1 MKKNILILIV
11 ASILYLAIC
20 LSFNTDDFQNFSRL
34 ERQNISMNGDYTNVF
49 NERFMK
55 AYLAISSNPFEN
67 DIYNNYTKLDLA
79 NIFNL
84 KSDYYTFSRTKTGG
98 YTIINPEIYIFPAQ
112 DANEMIRKYK
122 LSNPKGIDYSK
133 TKYEFPLG
141 NKKSEKLLAD
151 FSKEKNKA
159 NKISKD
165 VNGNPVYDS
174 SVDCII
180 LYTIDKE
187 IRGFAYIDSRLVD
200 ARKLLL
206 SPQISKDT
214 LLSNAIIELKES
226 KDKSKNK
233 SGNDYY
239 FEWLPDEESKN
250 R

>member
-1 MKKNILILIV
+1 MKKNILILII
-11 ASILYLAIC
+11 ASILYLSIC
-20 LSFNTDDFQNFSRL
+20 LSFGTEDFQDFSRL
-34 ERQNISMNGDYTNVF
+34 EKKNISNNGDYTNVF
-49 NERFMK
+49 NESFMK
-55 AYLAISSNPFEN
+55 GYLEIKNDFYDNDSYYNYSRIDLSNVF
-67 DIYNNYTKLDLA
+67 
-79 NIFNL
+79 NI
-84 KSDYYTFSRTKTGG
+84 KSDYYSFSRTKKGG
-98 YTIINPEIYIFPAQ
+98 HIIIEPEIYIFPAQ
-112 DANEMIRKYK
+112 DANEMIKKYK

-133 TKYEFPLG
+133 TKYVFPLG

-206 SPQISKDT
+206 TPQISRDT

-233 SGNDYY
+233 SGNAYY
-239 FEWLPDEESKN
+239 FEWLPDNENNN

>member
-1 MKKNILILIV
+1 MKKNILILII

-49 NERFMK
+49 NEGFMK

-67 DIYNNYTKLDLA
+67 DIYNNYTQIDLA

-84 KSDYYTFSRTKTGG
+84 RSDYHSFSKTKTGG

-112 DANEMIRKYK
+112 DANEMIKKYK

-133 TKYEFPLG
+133 TKYVFPFE
-141 NKKSEKLLAD
+141 NEKSKYILD
-151 FSKEKNKA
+151 VFSKEKNMA
-159 NKISKD
+159 NKISTD
-165 VNGNPVYDS
+165 INGNSVYDS
-174 SVDCII
+174 SIDCVL

-187 IRGFAYIDSRLVD
+187 IRGYTYIDSRLVD
-200 ARKLLL
+200 ARNLLL
-206 SPQISKDT
+206 TPQISKDT

-233 SGNDYY
+233 SGNAYY
-239 FEWLPDEESKN
+239 FEWLPDNENNN

>member
-1 MKKNILILIV
+1 MKKNILILIIT
-11 ASILYLAIC
+11 SILYLAIC

-67 DIYNNYTKLDLA
+67 DIYNNYTQIDLA

-84 KSDYYTFSRTKTGG
+84 RSDYHSFSKTKTDG

-151 FSKEKNKA
+151 FSKEKNMA
-159 NKISKD
+159 NKISTD
-165 VNGNPVYDS
+165 INGNSVYDS
-174 SVDCII
+174 SIDCVL

-187 IRGFAYIDSRLVD
+187 IRGYTYIDSRLVD
-200 ARKLLL
+200 ARNLLL
-206 SPQISKDT
+206 SPQISKEK
-214 LLSNAIIELKES
+214 LLSGAIVELKKS
-226 KDKSKNK
+226 KDKSNI
-233 SGNDYY
+233 NNENTYY
-239 FEWLPDEESKN
+239 FEWLPDNENNN

>member
-1 MKKNILILIV
+1 MKKNILILIIT
-11 ASILYLAIC
+11 SILYLAIC

-67 DIYNNYTKLDLA
+67 DIYNNYTQIDLA

-84 KSDYYTFSRTKTGG
+84 RSDYHSFSKTKTDG

-141 NKKSEKLLAD
+141 NKKSEKLLAN

-206 SPQISKDT
+206 SPQISKEK
-214 LLSNAIIELKES
+214 LLSGAIVELKKS
-226 KDKSKNK
+226 KDKSNI
-233 SGNDYY
+233 NNENTYY
-239 FEWLPDEESKN
+239 FDWLPDNENNN

>member
-1 MKKNILILIV
+1 MKKNILILII
-11 ASILYLAIC
+11 ASILYLSIC
-20 LSFNTDDFQNFSRL
+20 LSFGTEDFQDFSRL
-34 ERQNISMNGDYTNVF
+34 EKKNISNNGDYTNVF
-49 NERFMK
+49 NESFMK
-55 AYLAISSNPFEN
+55 GYLEIKNDFYDNDSYYNYSRIDLSNVF
-67 DIYNNYTKLDLA
+67 
-79 NIFNL
+79 NI
-84 KSDYYTFSRTKTGG
+84 KSDYYSFSRTKKGG
-98 YTIINPEIYIFPAQ
+98 HIIIEPEIYIFPAQ
-112 DANEMIRKYK
+112 DANEMIKKYK

-133 TKYEFPLG
+133 TKYVFPLG

-200 ARKLLL
+200 ARKLLI
-206 SPQISKDT
+206 SPQISKEK
-214 LLSNAIIELKES
+214 LLSGAIVELKKS
-226 KDKSKNK
+226 KDKSNI
-233 SGNDYY
+233 NNENTYY
-239 FEWLPDEESKN
+239 FEWLPDNENNN

>member
-1 MKKNILILIV
+1 MKKNILILII

-49 NERFMK
+49 NEGFMK

-67 DIYNNYTKLDLA
+67 DIYNNYTQIDLA

-84 KSDYYTFSRTKTGG
+84 RSDYHSFSKTKTGG
-98 YTIINPEIYIFPAQ
+98 HIIIEPEIYIFPAQ
-112 DANEMIRKYK
+112 DANEMIKKYK

-133 TKYEFPLG
+133 TKYVFPLG

-206 SPQISKDT
+206 SPQNSKEK
-214 LLSNAIIELKES
+214 LLSGAIVELKKS
-226 KDKSKNK
+226 KDKSNI
-233 SGNDYY
+233 NNENTYY
-239 FEWLPDEESKN
+239 FEWLPDNENNN

>member
-1 MKKNILILIV
+1 MKKNILILII

-34 ERQNISMNGDYTNVF
+34 VRQNISMNGDYTNVF

-206 SPQISKDT
+206 SPQISKEKLFISNGFLIMKITIGDNILHYSLFLLNT
-214 LLSNAIIELKES
+214 LK
-226 KDKSKNK
+226 K
-233 SGNDYY
+233 
-239 FEWLPDEESKN
+239 
-250 R
+250 

>member
-1 MKKNILILIV
+1 MKKNILILIIT
-11 ASILYLAIC
+11 SILYLAIC

-67 DIYNNYTKLDLA
+67 DIYNNYTQIDLA

-84 KSDYYTFSRTKTGG
+84 RSDYHSFSKTKTDG

-206 SPQISKDT
+206 SPQISKEK
-214 LLSNAIIELKES
+214 LLSGAIVELKKS
-226 KDKSKNK
+226 KDKSNI
-233 SGNDYY
+233 NNENTYY
-239 FEWLPDEESKN
+239 FDWLPDNENNN

>member
-1 MKKNILILIV
+1 
-11 ASILYLAIC
+11 
-20 LSFNTDDFQNFSRL
+20 
-34 ERQNISMNGDYTNVF
+34 MNGDYTNVF

-67 DIYNNYTKLDLA
+67 DIYNNYTQIDLA

-84 KSDYYTFSRTKTGG
+84 RSDYHSFSKTKTDG

-141 NKKSEKLLAD
+141 NKKSEKLLAN

-206 SPQISKDT
+206 SPQISKEK
-214 LLSNAIIELKES
+214 LLSGAIVELKKS
-226 KDKSKNK
+226 KDKSNI
-233 SGNDYY
+233 NNENTYY
-239 FEWLPDEESKN
+239 FDWLPDNENNN